1 MTDHDGIRTFIDDR
15 RVAPDHVRAWE
26 ERRVRAVFRRLA
38 SGLGPRGTA
47 ELLPEHPIADALRA
61 PIAAQR
67 EALTAMK
74 TRLGHAGMYSLLRR
88 ELALSELTT
97 RASVAASRGRTA
109 TSVTRLEAPG
119 VSAERFAA
127 WFDDLTA
134 SNREAAMLAACPDHY
149 LLRGLPDGRQEVV
162 ETTGGTPT
170 ASRFL
175 VDYTRTDRLSTAA
188 DPAYPI
194 QIAGLALLDDG
205 TRIGGVRHQL
215 RDRDGALEAL
225 LTVEFPALVPA
236 RFLRQHQW
244 HLAVEFGNWISAA
257 ARELG

>member
-1 MTDHDGIRTFIDDR
+1 MTDHTGIRTFIDDR
-15 RVAPDHVRAWE
+15 AVAPEAVRAWE
-26 ERRVRAVFRRLA
+26 ERRLRAVFRRLA
-38 SGLGPRGTA
+38 SGLGARATA
-47 ELLPEHPIADALRA
+47 ELLPDESIADVLRA
-61 PIAAQR
+61 PIQVQR
-67 EALTAMK
+67 DTLTAMK
-74 TRLGHAGMYSLLRR
+74 TRLGHAGIYALLRR
-88 ELALSELTT
+88 ELAFSEATT
-97 RASVAASRGRTA
+97 RATVAVSRGRTA

-119 VSAERFAA
+119 VSAERFGA

-134 SNREAAMLAACPDHY
+134 SNREGAMLAACPDHY

-175 VDYTRTDRLSTAA
+175 VDCTRSDRLTIAA

-205 TRIGGVRHQL
+205 TCIGGVRHQL
-215 RDRDGALEAL
+215 RDRDGALDAL
-225 LTVEFPALVPA
+225 LTVEFPAAVPA
-236 RFLRQHQW
+236 HFLRQHQW

-257 ARELG
+257 AREIG